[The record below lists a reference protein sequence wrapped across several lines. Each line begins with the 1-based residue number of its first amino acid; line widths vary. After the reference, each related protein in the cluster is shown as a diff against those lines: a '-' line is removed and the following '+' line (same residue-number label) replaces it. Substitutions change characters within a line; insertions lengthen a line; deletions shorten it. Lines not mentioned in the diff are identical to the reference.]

1 MAAKKIQG
9 VRFNIYSN
17 DHDPPHVDAEID
29 GMKMKIFFGTAGEPP
44 QIGRMN
50 PRIKRN
56 DANRAFRIFLDN
68 EESLRD
74 LYKEVHGK
82 ADK

>member
-1 MAAKKIQG
+1 MAAKTIQG

-29 GMKMKIFFGTAGEPP
+29 GMKMKIFFGSTDEPP
-44 QIGRMN
+44 EIGPMN

-68 EESLRD
+68 EESLKA
-74 LYKEVHGK
+74 LYVKVHGK

>member
-1 MAAKKIQG
+1 MGSKTIQG
-9 VRFNIYSN
+9 IRFNVYPN

-29 GMKMKIFFGTAGEPP
+29 GMKMKIFFGSGTKPP
-44 QIGRMN
+44 EIGPTN

-68 EESLRD
+68 EDALKT

-82 ADK
+82 AVK